1 MSACGYLHA
10 VERHLHVNQHGKI
23 FGNARGTIL
32 MREHLEIRTLI
43 PFKLVLYLHENEK
56 YFDGNH
62 GVVLDQVWELGRGEA
77 ECGDDLR
84 IFFKLCQQSL
94 LLVQGESV
102 LVKNVQEF
110 KPKQSLS

>member
-1 MSACGYLHA
+1 M
-10 VERHLHVNQHGKI
+10 RKI
-23 FGNARGTIL
+23 VK
-32 MREHLEIRTLI
+32 IRTSI
-43 PFKLVLYLHENEK
+43 SFKLFLYLHENKK

-84 IFFKLCQQSL
+84 IFFKFCQQSL

-102 LVKNVQEF
+102 LVEKVQEV
-110 KPKQSLS
+110 KPNQSLS

>member
-1 MSACGYLHA
+1 
-10 VERHLHVNQHGKI
+10 
-23 FGNARGTIL
+23 
-32 MREHLEIRTLI
+32 MRENLEIRTLI

-110 KPKQSLS
+110 KPNRSLSYRVPCTLFESTVLPLSLLPLAPAD

>member
-1 MSACGYLHA
+1 M
-10 VERHLHVNQHGKI
+10 ERHLHIHQHGKI
-23 FGNARGTIL
+23 FGNARRTIL
-32 MREHLEIRTLI
+32 VRKIVKIRTSISLNL
-43 PFKLVLYLHENEK
+43 FLYLHENEK

-84 IFFKLCQQSL
+84 IFFKFCQQSL

-110 KPKQSLS
+110 RPKQSLS

>member
-1 MSACGYLHA
+1 
-10 VERHLHVNQHGKI
+10 
-23 FGNARGTIL
+23 
-32 MREHLEIRTLI
+32 MRRDVKIRTLV
-43 PFKLVLYLHENEK
+43 PFKLSLYLHENEK

-84 IFFKLCQQSL
+84 IFFKFCQQSL

-102 LVKNVQEF
+102 LVKKAQEV
-110 KPKQSLS
+110 KPNQRVS

>member
-1 MSACGYLHA
+1 
-10 VERHLHVNQHGKI
+10 
-23 FGNARGTIL
+23 

-110 KPKQSLS
+110 EPNRSLSLRVPCTLFESTVLPLSLLPLAPAD

>member
-1 MSACGYLHA
+1 
-10 VERHLHVNQHGKI
+10 
-23 FGNARGTIL
+23 
-32 MREHLEIRTLI
+32 MRENLEIRTLI
-43 PFKLVLYLHENEK
+43 PFKLVLNLHENEK

-110 KPKQSLS
+110 KPNRSLS